1 MRLRFTSPP
10 TRRNISMTSA
20 ANTKLIAYMR
30 LAIIEFVD
38 IELAYIRFDIA
49 NARFSW

>member
-1 MRLRFTSPP
+1 MDERWMHERMDRLKICTGVCRIP
-10 TRRNISMTSA
+10 TIV
-20 ANTKLIAYMR
+20 
-30 LAIIEFVD
+30 EFVD